1 MTTMRKH
8 YIITFLALAL
18 AVSCTTRFPEG
29 GLQADEPVSVSP
41 DYAGVVI
48 PCNISPLDFSIG
60 NPGKTFVTRIS
71 GARGGE
77 ITISG
82 KDVEADL
89 GEWKELLEAN
99 KGAELEYRFK
109 VRRNGEWQELR
120 GFRVQV
126 SEDPI
131 DDYMVYRLLAPSYEF
146 YTAFSIRERN
156 LSTGKD
162 REVYNNR
169 MHYNPKE
176 QQCMNCHQFQN
187 GRTENWQ
194 MHVRQVLGGTLI
206 ITGDESRKVNLKT
219 DSTISAGVYPA
230 WHPSEKLI
238 AYSVNRTRQ
247 FFHEKNIHKL
257 EVQDPVSDLI
267 MYDIDRNEVSKV
279 ADDPMAFETFP
290 AWSPD
295 GRTLYYSSARQPEIA
310 TLPSD
315 SIAICFDK
323 IYYDI
328 VRRSFDPETRTFG
341 EEELVFDAKSLEKSA
356 MEPRISPD
364 GRYLLFS
371 LGEYGT
377 FHIWHRGSDL
387 WVMDLETRDV
397 WPLEEANSPDA
408 DSFHNWSSN
417 GRWIAFT
424 SRRDDGL
431 FSRVYFCY
439 FDREGKAHKAFMLP
453 PGDLSGRKDRVY
465 SYNVPEF
472 TVEPVRQSVKE
483 LSKMVSKPAVQA
495 EFSGR

>member
-1 MTTMRKH
+1 MPMRKE
-8 YIITFLALAL
+8 YIITLLALVF
-18 AVSCTTRFPEG
+18 AVSCTTRFPAG
-29 GLQADEPVSVSP
+29 GEATDEAVSVSP
-41 DYAGVVI
+41 DYAEAVI
-48 PCNISPLDFSIG
+48 PSNISPLNFSIG
-60 NPGKTFVTRIS
+60 NPGRHFVTRITGS
-71 GARGGE
+71 NGGE
-77 ITISG
+77 ITIPG
-82 KDVEADL
+82 RNVDINLRD
-89 GEWKELLEAN
+89 WKGLLEAN
-99 KGAELEYRFK
+99 KGAELEYGFK
-109 VRRNGEWQELR
+109 VKRNGSWQELK
-120 GFRVQV
+120 GFTVKV
-126 SEDPI
+126 AEDPI
-131 DDYMVYRLLAPSYEF
+131 DEYLVYRLLAPSYEF

-162 REVYNNR
+162 REIYNNR

-206 ITGDESRKVNLKT
+206 ITGDESRKVSLKT

-230 WHPSEKLI
+230 WHPSERLI
-238 AYSVNRTRQ
+238 AYSVNKTRQ

-257 EVQDPVSDLI
+257 EVQDPASDLI

-290 AWSPD
+290 TWSPD
-295 GRTLYYSSARQPEIA
+295 GKMLYYSSALQPEIA

-328 VRRSFDPETRTFG
+328 VRRSFDPATKAFG
-341 EEELVFDAKSLEKSA
+341 DEELVYDAKSSEKSA
-356 MEPRISPD
+356 MEARISPD
-364 GRYLLFS
+364 GKYLLFS

-387 WVMDLETRDV
+387 WVKDLETGES
-397 WPLEEANSPDA
+397 WPLEEANSEDA

-417 GRWIAFT
+417 GRWIVFT

-431 FSRVYFCY
+431 FTRTYFSY

-453 PGDLSGRKDRVY
+453 PRDFSGKKDRVY

-472 TVEPVRQSVKE
+472 TVEPVRQSVRN
-483 LSKMVSKPAVQA
+483 LSKMISQPAIQA
-495 EFSGR
+495 EYAGK